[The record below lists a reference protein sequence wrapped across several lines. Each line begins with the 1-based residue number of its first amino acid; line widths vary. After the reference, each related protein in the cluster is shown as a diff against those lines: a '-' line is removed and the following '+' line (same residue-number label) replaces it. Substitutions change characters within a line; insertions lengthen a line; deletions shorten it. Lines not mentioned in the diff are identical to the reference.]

1 MTDIYTEYYLAQ
13 AGSGIGDFYGG
24 PIYQR
29 GTGVGRFLGGL
40 IRRILPLLKRGALA
54 AGKEFLRAGAN
65 VVEDIQLNKPPQQ
78 SVRARVKEAVNHLT
92 HQTIQTMRGNGY
104 KGKRRLLRGHSNK
117 SRETPRVRAAKNKK
131 KSKIVKKKKKKAGRK
146 SKANKSK
153 YIDIFST

>member
-54 AGKEFLRAGAN
+54 AGKEFLKAGAN
-65 VVEDIQLNKPPQQ
+65 VVEDIQFNKPPRQ
-78 SVRARVKEAVNHLT
+78 AMKERVKEAVNHLT

-104 KGKRRLLRGHSNK
+104 KGKHRLSRNHLSK
-117 SRETPRVRAAKNKK
+117 SREGLKVRAVKNKK
-131 KSKIVKKKKKKAGRK
+131 KSKIAKKKKTKRK
-146 SKANKSK
+146 SKAKKTK
-153 YIDIFST
+153 YADIFSS